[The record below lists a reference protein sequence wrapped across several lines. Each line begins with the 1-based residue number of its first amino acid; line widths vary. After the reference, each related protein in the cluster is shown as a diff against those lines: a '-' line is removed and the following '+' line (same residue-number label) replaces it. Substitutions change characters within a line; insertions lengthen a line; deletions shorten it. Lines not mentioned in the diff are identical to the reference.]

1 MAIPPRVGIF
11 LIALNIFLSIFATLG
26 NVLILVALRNVSSIH
41 PPTKLLFRCLAI
53 TDLCVGLLGQ
63 PLYIYFWYITIFLD
77 IGNRIVE
84 LVYLYLFIIR
94 VLVAVSI
101 LTAAAI
107 SVDRL
112 LALLL
117 GLRYRPVVTLRRVRV
132 VITCS
137 LLASWWTYRA
147 FIIFSIIVST
157 FSYTKIFLTLRH
169 QQAQVQGHVQP
180 EQSST
185 VRSVLNIA
193 RYKKTVYSVAWI
205 QLAMFACYG
214 PNIVM
219 AFLWNF
225 GNIDHSTEVMVAG
238 EVSLCLIFLNS
249 SLNPVL
255 YCWRIKDIRQEV
267 KNLIRKCL
275 CLKQTTGCYVLTYSG
290 ELHIRSTVWIF
301 LTALNIF
308 LSIFATLGNVL
319 ILIALRNVSS
329 IHPPTKLLFRCLA
342 ITDLC
347 VGLLGQPLYV
357 YNMYITNYLDIGNR
371 IVELVYVCVF
381 IISVSVVV
389 SILTSAAISVDR
401 LLALLLGLRYRHVVT
416 LYRVRVII
424 ACVWFIAVS
433 NASLYCV
440 ASILSHYK
448 LELASVWTLRAF
460 GIFSIIVSTFL
471 YTKIFFTL
479 RHQQAQVRDH
489 VQPEQSS
496 RVRSVLNIAR
506 YKKTVYSV
514 AWIQFAMLA
523 CYGPDI
529 VMAFLLHFGNVG
541 YSTEVVIAGEISLCL
556 IFLNSSLNP
565 VLYSWRIK

>member
-11 LIALNIFLSIFATLG
+11 LIALNIFLSMFATLG

-53 TDLCVGLLGQ
+53 TDLCVGLLCQ
-63 PLYIYFWYITIFLD
+63 PLYVYVWYITISLD

-84 LVYLYLFIIR
+84 LAYVYVFIIC

-101 LTAAAI
+101 LTSAAI

-117 GLRYRPVVTLRRVRV
+117 GLRYRHVVTLCRVRV
-132 VITCS
+132 VIACVWFIAISNAS
-137 LLASWWTYRA
+137 LFCVAQISFHYKLILASLWTFRA

-169 QQAQVQGHVQP
+169 QQAHVQNHVQP
-180 EQSST
+180 EQSSR

-205 QLAMFACYG
+205 QFAMLSCYG

-275 CLKQTTGCYVLTYSG
+275 CC
-290 ELHIRSTVWIF
+290 
-301 LTALNIF
+301 
-308 LSIFATLGNVL
+308 
-319 ILIALRNVSS
+319 
-329 IHPPTKLLFRCLA
+329 
-342 ITDLC
+342 
-347 VGLLGQPLYV
+347 
-357 YNMYITNYLDIGNR
+357 
-371 IVELVYVCVF
+371 
-381 IISVSVVV
+381 
-389 SILTSAAISVDR
+389 
-401 LLALLLGLRYRHVVT
+401 
-416 LYRVRVII
+416 
-424 ACVWFIAVS
+424 
-433 NASLYCV
+433 
-440 ASILSHYK
+440 
-448 LELASVWTLRAF
+448 
-460 GIFSIIVSTFL
+460 
-471 YTKIFFTL
+471 
-479 RHQQAQVRDH
+479 
-489 VQPEQSS
+489 
-496 RVRSVLNIAR
+496 
-506 YKKTVYSV
+506 
-514 AWIQFAMLA
+514 
-523 CYGPDI
+523 
-529 VMAFLLHFGNVG
+529 
-541 YSTEVVIAGEISLCL
+541 
-556 IFLNSSLNP
+556 
-565 VLYSWRIK
+565 